1 MIKVK
6 SVRLDSGSS
15 FMKVN
20 EELLNLQWDRKCS
33 VINVSSVNTTR
44 DGTHIMIVYDDNTYK
59 SKPGDVCESDE
70 EFSAR
75 MKREAKISG
84 EDFLG
89 ACISAEAGMSKLP
102 PPFGYK
108 IVPDELFIIRNSA
121 DAPANKIIRVS
132 LKNKCL
138 DSNELHQALLD
149 AFNNNDCKPGTV
161 WYTINEVLRCE
172 NDDSVVPGVIVT
184 CITELD
190 RTATLNTII
199 MAVNSFNKQYH
210 YEKNSRED

>member
-6 SVRLDSGSS
+6 SVRINSGSS
-15 FMKVN
+15 FYEVN
-20 EELLNLQWDRKCS
+20 EELVNLQWNGECNIID
-33 VINVSSVNTTR
+33 VSSVNTTR
-44 DGTHIMIVYDDNTYK
+44 DGTYVMIVYDDNTYK
-59 SKPGDVCESDE
+59 SKPGDVCESESDE

-84 EDFLG
+84 
-89 ACISAEAGMSKLP
+89 EAGMSKLP

-108 IVPDELFIIRNSA
+108 IVPDELFIIRDSV
-121 DAPANKIIRVS
+121 DAPANKMIRVS
-132 LKNKCL
+132 LKNICL
-138 DSNELHQALLD
+138 DSNELHKVLLD

-172 NDDSVVPGVIVT
+172 NNDSVVPGVVVT
-184 CITELD
+184 CITETD
-190 RTATLNTII
+190 RTVALNAII
-199 MAVNSFNKQYH
+199 MAVNSFNQQYH